1 MRSPQHPT
9 LLRRQI
15 DSRLKKLASSR
26 PILAASLVRITKYC
40 GRRSCRC
47 YRGDKHVAYHLS
59 YKVRQ
64 KTHSVYVPVDLL
76 EEVRSWID
84 EHRRLKRLLQEIS
97 QLTLALVRGHAQARQ
112 RRRGRP

>member
-1 MRSPQHPT
+1 MRMPRHPT
-9 LLRRQI
+9 LLRRQL
-15 DSRLKKLASSR
+15 DSRLKKLTASQ
-26 PILAASLVRITKYC
+26 PVLAASLVRITKCC

-47 YRGDKHVAYHLS
+47 YRGDKHVAYHLT

-64 KTHSVYVPVDLL
+64 KTHVVYVPVDLL

-97 QLTLALVRGHAQARQ
+97 QLSLALVRGHAQARQ

>member
-1 MRSPQHPT
+1 MRIPQHPT

-15 DSRLKKLASSR
+15 DSRLKKLTPSQ
-26 PILAASLVRITKYC
+26 PVLAASLVRITKYC

-47 YRGDKHVAYHLS
+47 YRGEKHVAYHLS

-64 KTHSVYVPVDLL
+64 KTHVVYVPVDLL
-76 EEVRSWID
+76 EEVRLWID

-97 QLTLALVRGHAQARQ
+97 QLSLALVRGHAQARQ

>member
-1 MRSPQHPT
+1 MRIPQHPT

-15 DSRLKKLASSR
+15 DSRLKKLTTCR
-26 PILAASLVRITKYC
+26 PLLAASLVRITKYC

-59 YKVRQ
+59 YKVQQ
-64 KTHSVYVPVDLL
+64 KTHTVYVPVDLL
-76 EEVRSWID
+76 KEVRSWID

-112 RRRGRP
+112 RRLGRP

>member
-1 MRSPQHPT
+1 MRVPQHPT

-15 DSRLKKLASSR
+15 DSRLKKLPTSQ

-47 YRGDKHVAYHLS
+47 YRGEKHVAYHLS

-64 KTHSVYVPVDLL
+64 KTHTVYVPVDLR
-76 EEVRSWID
+76 EEVQSWID
-84 EHRRLKRLLQEIS
+84 EYRRLKQLLQEIS
-97 QLTLALVRGHAQARQ
+97 QLTIALVRGHAQARQ

>member
-1 MRSPQHPT
+1 MRVSLHPT
-9 LLRRQI
+9 LLRRQL
-15 DSRLKKLASSR
+15 DSRLKKLTTSQ
-26 PILAASLVRITKYC
+26 PVLAASLVRITKFC

-47 YRGDKHVAYHLS
+47 YRGEKHVAYHLS

-64 KTHSVYVPVDLL
+64 KTQTVYVPVDLL

>member
-1 MRSPQHPT
+1 MRIPQHPT

-15 DSRLKKLASSR
+15 DSRLKKLTTSQ
-26 PILAASLVRITKYC
+26 PVLAASLVRITKYC

-59 YKVRQ
+59 YKIHQ
-64 KTHSVYVPVDLL
+64 KTRVVYVPVDLL

-97 QLTLALVRGHAQARQ
+97 QLSLALVRGHAQARQ

>member
-1 MRSPQHPT
+1 MRIPQHPT

-15 DSRLKKLASSR
+15 DSRLKKLTASQ
-26 PILAASLVRITKYC
+26 PILAASLVRITKFC

-59 YKVRQ
+59 YKIRQ
-64 KTHSVYVPVDLL
+64 KTQAVYVPVDLL

-84 EHRRLKRLLQEIS
+84 EHRRLKQLLQEIS
-97 QLTLALVRGHAQARQ
+97 QLSLALVRGHAQARR

>member
-1 MRSPQHPT
+1 MRIPQHPT

-15 DSRLKKLASSR
+15 DSRLKKLTASQ
-26 PILAASLVRITKYC
+26 PVLAASLVRITKCC

-64 KTHSVYVPVDLL
+64 KTHVVYVPVDLL

-84 EHRRLKRLLQEIS
+84 EHHRLKRLLQEIS
-97 QLTLALVRGHAQARQ
+97 QLSLALVRGHAQARQ

>member
-1 MRSPQHPT
+1 
-9 LLRRQI
+9 
-15 DSRLKKLASSR
+15 
-26 PILAASLVRITKYC
+26 VRITKYC
-40 GRRSCRC
+40 GRGSCRC

-64 KTHSVYVPVDLL
+64 KTHTVYVPVDLL

-97 QLTLALVRGHAQARQ
+97 QLSLALVRGHAQAR
-112 RRRGRP
+112 RLRRGRP

>member
-1 MRSPQHPT
+1 MRIPRHPT
-9 LLRRQI
+9 LIRAQLN
-15 DSRLKKLASSR
+15 SRLRKLATRR
-26 PILAASLVRITKYC
+26 PAVAASLVRITKYC

-59 YKVRQ
+59 YKIHQ
-64 KTHSVYVPVDLL
+64 KTHVVYVPVDLL

-97 QLTLALVRGHAQARQ
+97 QLSLALVRGHAQARQ